1 MHSAMQTLCSVPA
14 KIILSGEHA
23 VIYNS
28 SALSMAIKL
37 YTHCECQF
45 EQSSTSSATIEL
57 VDYQQKHSFPL
68 MVWQNLATN
77 IETRYTLFSNGSTAI
92 QSVIVQPID
101 LVVNVL
107 HHFDHFHTMKKG
119 NWHFKI
125 YSEVPIGK
133 GLGSSAAVILS
144 ILTSLF
150 THHNLEPN
158 REILLALAR
167 KIEARQHGQSSGID
181 PATMLYGGL
190 LEFNQNKTTQKLNT
204 QDFKAWLIDTGCPA
218 STTGQAVDAVKKQF
232 ATDVTLWQQFA
243 GITQNIIQ
251 AWSEQNSANLYQY
264 IEQNE
269 MLLEHIGVV
278 PKRVQTFIEQVKTD
292 LNGTTKVC
300 GAGSIKGDNAGVLIC
315 FSKKEPKALCEQF
328 GYQWQ
333 RISID
338 NQGVQCRQL

>member
-1 MHSAMQTLCSVPA
+1 MHSAMHTLCSVPA

-45 EQSSTSSATIEL
+45 EQNSSSSSTIEL

-68 MVWQNLATN
+68 LVWQNLAAN
-77 IETRYTLFSNGSTAI
+77 IETRYTLFNNGSAAI

-107 HHFDHFHTMKKG
+107 HHFDHFHTLKKG

-144 ILTSLF
+144 VLSSLF
-150 THHNLEPN
+150 THHNLEQNP
-158 REILLALAR
+158 EILLALAR
-167 KIEARQHGQSSGID
+167 KIEARQHGKSSGID

-190 LEFNQNKTTQKLNT
+190 LEFNHNKTTQKLNT

-218 STTGQAVDAVKKQF
+218 STTGQSVDEIKQKF
-232 ATDVTLWQQFA
+232 ASDVTLWQQFSN
-243 GITQNIIQ
+243 ITQNIIQ

-269 MLLEHIGVV
+269 ILLEHIGVV
-278 PKRVQTFIEQVKTD
+278 PKRVQSFIERVRTD
-292 LNGTTKVC
+292 LNGTAKVC
-300 GAGSIKGDNAGVLIC
+300 GAGSVKGDNAGVLIC
-315 FSKKEPKALCEQF
+315 FSEEEPQALCEEF
-328 GYQWQ
+328 DYQWQ
-333 RISID
+333 RISVD
-338 NQGVQCRQL
+338 NQGIQCHEL